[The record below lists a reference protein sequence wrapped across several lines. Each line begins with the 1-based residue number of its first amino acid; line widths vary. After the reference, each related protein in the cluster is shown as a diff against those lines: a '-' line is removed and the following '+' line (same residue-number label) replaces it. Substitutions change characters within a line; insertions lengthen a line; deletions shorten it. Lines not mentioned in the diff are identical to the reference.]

1 MYVLYIIVGLADQ
14 WGGIVIEVCL
24 GMRMFMV
31 LGLFI
36 LLCINPL
43 NAELN
48 TICHLLTL
56 LGAHPILHISRIR
69 VNDMSDAQPGMKAM
83 LLA

>member
-1 MYVLYIIVGLADQ
+1 MYFIVGLADQ
-14 WGGIVIEVCL
+14 WDGIVIEVCL

-36 LLCINPL
+36 LLCIN
-43 NAELN
+43 
-48 TICHLLTL
+48 
-56 LGAHPILHISRIR
+56 G
-69 VNDMSDAQPGMKAM
+69 MFDAQPGMKAT